1 MRSKSTTPA
10 PSTVSSKGLKQSLG
24 LFQATIYGVGII
36 LGAGIYALIG
46 EAAGIAG
53 YSVWLSFVL
62 AAVIAMFTAFSY
74 AELTTS
80 FPKSAAEFIYVQE
93 TTGSKASAF
102 FIGYVSILTG
112 IISASAVALG
122 FATYCKLYIPAAP
135 VWMAVGIIVVMTL
148 INLKGIQESAFLNTI
163 FTLIEVGGLFFI
175 IAIGWKFV
183 GNSNL
188 LSDIDNQPLQ
198 SIKQFNS
205 IIAATSLIFF
215 AYIGFEDVANIAE
228 ETKNPKKVIPIAL
241 VLSLVISTIIY
252 ILVSIVAVSVVPPTQ
267 LALSSQSSSVSQ
279 GPLALVVT
287 QAMNNPAA
295 GRLFTFIAL
304 FATANTIL
312 VLLIVSSRMMYGIA
326 RERCLPTFLGRVH
339 SVNQTP
345 VAAIILTS
353 SIAIIFVFQGD
364 LSEIAKLTNLG
375 VFLSF
380 LAVNLSL
387 IIHRYKNRHIK
398 VIDSTLFR
406 SPVNYK
412 WFPVMSFAGSAFCLA
427 MLLTQ
432 YWEPINFF
440 DIDIPLIIFG
450 LLIFITAFP
459 VYWYYNP
466 DQTPFN
472 KEL

>member
-1 MRSKSTTPA
+1 M
-10 PSTVSSKGLKQSLG
+10 
-24 LFQATIYGVGII
+24 GII

-53 YSVWLSFVL
+53 HSVWLSFVL

-74 AELTTS
+74 AELTTL

-93 TTGSKASAF
+93 TTESKAAAF

-122 FATYCKLYIPAAP
+122 FAAYCKLFISINP
-135 VWMAVGIIVVMTL
+135 VWLAAGIIILMTL
-148 INLKGIQESAFLNTI
+148 INLKGIVESAFLNTI

-175 IAIGWKFV
+175 IITGWKFI
-183 GNSNL
+183 GNTNL
-188 LSDIDNQPLQ
+188 LSDINNQPIQ
-198 SIKQFNS
+198 SFKQFNS
-205 IIAATSLIFF
+205 IISATSLIFF

-228 ETKNPKKVIPIAL
+228 ETKNPKKVIPAAL
-241 VLSLVISTIIY
+241 ILSLLISTVIY
-252 ILVSIVAVSVVPPTQ
+252 ILVTIVAVSVVPPAQ
-267 LALSSQSSSVSQ
+267 LALSSQSAVVSQ
-279 GPLALVVT
+279 GPLALVAT

-295 GRLFTFIAL
+295 GNLFTFVAL

-326 RERCLPTFLGRVH
+326 REKCLPAVLGRVH
-339 SVNQTP
+339 RVNQTP

-353 SIAIIFVFQGD
+353 SVAIIFVFKGD
-364 LSEIAKLTNLG
+364 LGEIAKLTNVG

-387 IIHRYKNRHIK
+387 IIYRYKHRLSN
-398 VIDSTLFR
+398 VYDSNLFR

-412 WFPVMSFAGSAFCLA
+412 WFPLMAFAGSAFCLG

-432 YWEPINFF
+432 FW
-440 DIDIPLIIFG
+440 DSIDLFGLHMPLILFG
-450 LLIFITAFP
+450 MLIFLTAFP
-459 VYWYYNP
+459 FYWYYN
-466 DQTPFN
+466 QN
-472 KEL
+472 KMIRFDREL